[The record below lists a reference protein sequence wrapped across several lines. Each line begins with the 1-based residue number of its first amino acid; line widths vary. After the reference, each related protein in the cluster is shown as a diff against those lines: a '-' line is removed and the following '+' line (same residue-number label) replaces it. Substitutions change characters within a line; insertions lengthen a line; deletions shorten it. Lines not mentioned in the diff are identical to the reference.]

1 MFPWQIEKEE
11 QAEAERAVGKEEF
24 QGEWTA
30 PAAEFTQPE
39 VVDWSEGMAVPSVPI
54 QQFSAGKDSEDVVS
68 GSTML
73 RLGFS
78 FLTDALGSIF

>member
-1 MFPWQIEKEE
+1 MFCSPCQPAAHCFTCQIEKEE
-11 QAEAERAVGKEEF
+11 QAESEKAVGKEF
-24 QGEWTA
+24 QREWTA
-30 PAAEFTQPE
+30 PAAE
-39 VVDWSEGMAVPSVPI
+39 GMAMPSVPI
-54 QQFSAGKDSEDVVS
+54 QQFSAGKESEDVVS